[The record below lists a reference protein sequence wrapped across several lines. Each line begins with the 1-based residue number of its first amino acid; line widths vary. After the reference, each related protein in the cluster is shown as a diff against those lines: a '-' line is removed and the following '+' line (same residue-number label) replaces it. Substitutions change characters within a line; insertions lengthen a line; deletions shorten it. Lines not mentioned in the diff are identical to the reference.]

1 MFHSSRNHFHRDHE
15 RVFIPRKNPRK
26 EARIS
31 PLGLKS
37 KINRHRFLAHVANDP
52 ATKVSRI
59 NDWQRRYKRRGK
71 NPGEQ
76 PGLISQAKQDR
87 RARTLMKTNR
97 DDVRGT
103 HAAIYSSTNGLARV
117 SPPLFLPPRI
127 GRIVAPREKN
137 PFDGNTNGRKRR
149 RIALLPYGAFVCIHP
164 AHPPLLSSPLLEK
177 ARPFSVEQG
186 ETWQKRGGRR
196 SAYAKRAYP
205 RLCHPFFLSQ
215 RGTLTLFV
223 HTCAPIQ
230 RGFFRGTHEP
240 ERRLGNLGERTS
252 LGMPAVVGE
261 GARVCVQGCIIKVQ
275 RNLSGWRGPQH
286 GKVVSRLWMCYI
298 SRRCCFDHVRDH
310 FSPGFGNCP
319 IVRARL
325 SSISPDFGEFI
336 ERVYSWDEMIGLQVL
351 SDFFSHQIF
360 IASR

>member
-1 MFHSSRNHFHRDHE
+1 MYTSNNNIFSKRILLFFFFFFFYFETQQHQTKIVERYSIRSYAHSPKCFTPLEITNASPSLGKSHARG
-15 RVFIPRKNPRK
+15 K

-37 KINRHRFLAHVANDP
+37 KIGRHRFLAHVANDP

-59 NDWQRRYKRRGK
+59 NEWQRRYKRRGK

-149 RIALLPYGAFVCIHP
+149 RIASALWGIRMYPSCP
-164 AHPPLLSSPLLEK
+164 PTPPLLSSPRKGSAFFRRTRWDLAKKRRTPIRLRETGISPSLSPVFPSS
-177 ARPFSVEQG
+177 ARHAHPLRPYVRAHSAGIFQRNARARTPFRESWRENESRDAG
-186 ETWQKRGGRR
+186 GSGGRG
-196 SAYAKRAYP
+196 P
-205 RLCHPFFLSQ
+205 
-215 RGTLTLFV
+215 G
-223 HTCAPIQ
+223 CAC
-230 RGFFRGTHEP
+230 R
-240 ERRLGNLGERTS
+240 
-252 LGMPAVVGE
+252 VV
-261 GARVCVQGCIIKVQ
+261 
-275 RNLSGWRGPQH
+275 
-286 GKVVSRLWMCYI
+286 
-298 SRRCCFDHVRDH
+298 
-310 FSPGFGNCP
+310 
-319 IVRARL
+319 
-325 SSISPDFGEFI
+325 
-336 ERVYSWDEMIGLQVL
+336 
-351 SDFFSHQIF
+351 
-360 IASR
+360 

>member
-1 MFHSSRNHFHRDHE
+1 MYTSNNNIFSKRILLFFFFFFFYLETQQHQTKIVERYSIRSYGHSPKCFTPLGITNASPSLGKTHARG
-15 RVFIPRKNPRK
+15 K

-37 KINRHRFLAHVANDP
+37 KIDRHRFLAHVANDP

-117 SPPLFLPPRI
+117 SPPLFLPP
-127 GRIVAPREKN
+127 GSGVSSLQ
-137 PFDGNTNGRKRR
+137 GRKILSMETRTEENDGEL
-149 RIALLPYGAFVCIHP
+149 LLPYGAFVCIHP

-205 RLCHPFFLSQ
+205 RLCQPFFLPQ

-252 LGMPAVVGE
+252 LGMPAVVG
-261 GARVCVQGCIIKVQ
+261 GG
-275 RNLSGWRGPQH
+275 GP
-286 GKVVSRLWMCYI
+286 G
-298 SRRCCFDHVRDH
+298 
-310 FSPGFGNCP
+310 
-319 IVRARL
+319 VRA
-325 SSISPDFGEFI
+325 
-336 ERVYSWDEMIGLQVL
+336 GLYN
-351 SDFFSHQIF
+351 
-360 IASR
+360 

>member
-1 MFHSSRNHFHRDHE
+1 MQRFILPRMASRACPLPSSF
-15 RVFIPRKNPRK
+15 PPG
-26 EARIS
+26 S
-31 PLGLKS
+31 G
-37 KINRHRFLAHVANDP
+37 
-52 ATKVSRI
+52 VSSL
-59 NDWQRRYKRRGK
+59 Q
-71 NPGEQ
+71 
-76 PGLISQAKQDR
+76 
-87 RARTLMKTNR
+87 
-97 DDVRGT
+97 
-103 HAAIYSSTNGLARV
+103 
-117 SPPLFLPPRI
+117 
-127 GRIVAPREKN
+127 
-137 PFDGNTNGRKRR
+137 GRKILSMETRTEENDGEL
-149 RIALLPYGAFVCIHP
+149 LLPYGAFVCIHP
-164 AHPPLLSSPLLEK
+164 AHPSLLSSPLLEK

-205 RLCHPFFLSQ
+205 RLCQPFFLPQ

-298 SRRCCFDHVRDH
+298 SRRCCFDHVGDH
-310 FSPGFGNCP
+310 FSPGFGNRP

-336 ERVYSWDEMIGLQVL
+336 ERVYS
-351 SDFFSHQIF
+351 
-360 IASR
+360 